1 MAKDL
6 EVGKHSEYL
15 RNQSINIQAAGVW
28 GRRGAGEV

>member
-6 EVGKHSEYL
+6 EVGKHAEYL
-15 RNQSINIQAAGVW
+15 RNQSINKPQGVW